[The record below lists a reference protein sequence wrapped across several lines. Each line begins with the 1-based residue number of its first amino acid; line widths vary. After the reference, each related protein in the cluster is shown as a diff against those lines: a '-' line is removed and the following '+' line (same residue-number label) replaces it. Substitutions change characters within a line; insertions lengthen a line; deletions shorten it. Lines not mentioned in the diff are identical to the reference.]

1 MESIA
6 STVNNYNQVIIQN
19 LSNGTQASANFNI
32 SNDQGTNNSNY
43 GEIGIN
49 SSGFQGTGAFG
60 KAGMVYLASGSTELA
75 VGTYGPQ
82 AIHFVVNNGATD
94 AMTIS
99 SSGNTTIYGT
109 LAMNSQKITSLAN
122 GTASTD
128 AAAFG
133 QIPTSLPPN
142 GSAGGDLTG
151 TYPNPTLASIVTGST
166 VGSSTQIPVITY
178 DAKGRITGTSTATP
192 SGVSATQRTG
202 SATANAGEYTIFTG
216 SSTGTISLPSSP
228 ANGTINTVANYA
240 SVNITVSR
248 SSTNTLTLEQGY
260 SNITTGQTTITLY
273 GGYTATFV
281 YESGVW
287 YYSGNSLTGTGAT
300 VLANAPTFSGSVN
313 FGGGLIAQ
321 NGGPNV
327 PLTILDSNNSGQNA
341 YLNFNG
347 GSNNQTFLFPAST
360 TTSDTLVTNTIVATL
375 SNKTISGANNTI
387 TNVSLTTGV
396 SGTLPTSNGGTGLNT
411 ITANALLYG
420 SGTSAVGLLAGNTT
434 TTPQFVTSTGT
445 GTQAQSPTLTSSTGT
460 GNVVLA
466 NSPTLVTPALGT
478 PASGTMTNVTGLP
491 LTTGVTG
498 TLPTANGG
506 TNLTTFGAANRAIY
520 STSTSALTAG
530 TLPVAAGGTSGT
542 TAQLALVSL
551 FGTPGNSTTIGN
563 SSVLTS
569 GLPNNT
575 VATATNV
582 SGYTTY
588 LVMFTMQAT
597 NSDTTGHNIQMRIWD
612 GSATY
617 SNTYSHYTVNAQ
629 TATITIQHLFT
640 GRSTSTTYAFQGLAS
655 IGGSVSGTIQN
666 VEITVIPLG

>member
-1 MESIA
+1 MFTATLLTTGNGAQGSQGNQGAQGNQGSQGFQGNQGNQGAQSAVQGPQGYQGYQGVSGAQNALPLTGGTLTGELFVPNIDVTNTPSNTTSTNVGVIQNGSALGYSDVNIMESIA

-32 SNDQGTNNSNY
+32 SNDQGSNNSNY

-260 SNITTGQTTITLY
+260 YNITTGQATITLY

-287 YYSGNSLTGTGAT
+287 YYNQYGTTGTGT
-300 VLANAPTFSGSVN
+300 QVLANAPTFSGSVN

-347 GSNNQTFLFPAST
+347 GSNNQTFLFPSST

-375 SNKTISGANNTI
+375 SNKTLTNPILTSPFETVSINTS
-387 TNVSLTTGV
+387 TAL
-396 SGTLPTSNGGTGLNT
+396 SGTNTATLSASTALPYFYTTNPTATYTVALTNAPTVVGQSATYVLMVINGATAYLPKNIT
-411 ITANALLYG
+411 IN
-420 SGTSAVGLLAGNTT
+420 
-434 TTPQFVTSTGT
+434 
-445 GTQAQSPTLTSSTGT
+445 GTQAGASTT
-460 GNVVLA
+460 VLPA
-466 NSPTLVTPALGT
+466 QGATNNSI
-478 PASGTMTNVTGLP
+478 
-491 LTTGVTG
+491 TT
-498 TLPTANGG
+498 
-506 TNLTTFGAANRAIY
+506 Y
-520 STSTSALTAG
+520 Y
-530 TLPVAAGGTSGT
+530 AGGT
-542 TAQLALVSL
+542 AW
-551 FGTPGNSTTIGN
+551 
-563 SSVLTS
+563 
-569 GLPNNT
+569 
-575 VATATNV
+575 ATADASTLDI
-582 SGYTTY
+582 YT
-588 LVMFTMQAT
+588 F
-597 NSDTTGHNIQMRIWD
+597 
-612 GSATY
+612 
-617 SNTYSHYTVNAQ
+617 
-629 TATITIQHLFT
+629 
-640 GRSTSTTYAFQGLAS
+640 
-655 IGGSVSGTIQN
+655 
-666 VEITVIPLG
+666 TVISTGSSAWTMLLSLVKY